1 LPAQDCANPIDK
13 LGILASIQL
22 VTPMDNEP
30 SDIYEFESKELILR
44 LDVTF
49 AATVSAIAPIVER
62 ILSLAKES
70 SCVAGKEFEVQ
81 LALYEA
87 ITNAII
93 HGAKEDAT
101 KMVEVS
107 ACCDQS
113 RGMLIVVRDPGQGFE
128 ADAIPS
134 PIQGERIFASHGRGI
149 FLINQIMDKVD
160 FKRGGTEIRMLKR

>member
-1 LPAQDCANPIDK
+1 
-13 LGILASIQL
+13 
-22 VTPMDNEP
+22 MDNEP
-30 SDIYEFESKELILR
+30 SDICEFESSQLILR

-70 SCVAGKEFEVQ
+70 SCIAGKEFEVQ

-87 ITNAII
+87 LTNAVI
-93 HGAKEDAT
+93 HGAREDAAKT
-101 KMVEVS
+101 VEVS

-113 RGMLIVVRDPGQGFE
+113 RGMLIVVRDPGPGF
-128 ADAIPS
+128 APDAIPS

-149 FLINQIMDKVD
+149 FLINRMMDKVD